1 MENLLASEK
10 KARKGKLKQ
19 YGVKLFDQNPEGNLL
34 LLQDSLLTKS
44 FRNSPY
50 TTFKVYEPKEREVY
64 RLPYYPDRIVHHA
77 IMNKLEPIFVSTF
90 TKDSYS
96 CIKKRG
102 IHAAARNIEKA
113 LRDVT
118 GTTYCLKI
126 DITKFYPSVDHDVL
140 KGLLRKKFKDH
151 NLLWLLDEIIDSA
164 TGLPIGNYLS
174 QYLANF
180 YLTYFDHWLKE
191 NKRVKYYFRYAD
203 DIVILA
209 DNKQYLHALL
219 SDIRE
224 YMETQL
230 KLKVKGNYQVFPVE
244 ARGIDVLGYV
254 FFHEYTLLR
263 KSIKQ
268 RFARMLRRNRNW
280 QSYSAYMG
288 WLKHCNSKNLLKKLI
303 YDTNQNIQGLIN
315 QAA

>member
-1 MENLLASEK
+1 MQRSTKLTTNTCGGFLFLKLAP
-10 KARKGKLKQ
+10 
-19 YGVKLFDQNPEGNLL
+19 N
-34 LLQDSLLTKS
+34 
-44 FRNSPY
+44 
-50 TTFKVYEPKEREVY
+50 
-64 RLPYYPDRIVHHA
+64 
-77 IMNKLEPIFVSTF
+77 
-90 TKDSYS
+90 
-96 CIKKRG
+96 
-102 IHAAARNIEKA
+102 
-113 LRDVT
+113 
-118 GTTYCLKI
+118 
-126 DITKFYPSVDHDVL
+126 
-140 KGLLRKKFKDH
+140 
-151 NLLWLLDEIIDSA
+151 
-164 TGLPIGNYLS
+164 
-174 QYLANF
+174 
-180 YLTYFDHWLKE
+180 
-191 NKRVKYYFRYAD
+191 
-203 DIVILA
+203 
-209 DNKQYLHALL
+209 
-219 SDIRE
+219 RE

>member
-50 TTFKVYEPKEREVY
+50 TTFKVYEPKESEVY

-219 SDIRE
+219 SDIGLRIRA
-224 YMETQL
+224 
-230 KLKVKGNYQVFPVE
+230 VFSM
-244 ARGIDVLGYV
+244 AFIR
-254 FFHEYTLLR
+254 
-263 KSIKQ
+263 
-268 RFARMLRRNRNW
+268 
-280 QSYSAYMG
+280 
-288 WLKHCNSKNLLKKLI
+288 C
-303 YDTNQNIQGLIN
+303 
-315 QAA
+315 